1 MYYLSSGLS
10 VDTAANR
17 LTNNTAQKLSVLDAL
32 RSFTV
37 YSAYASFADDVKGTL
52 EKDKFADMVVL
63 SDDIV
68 ASDPA
73 MLLKAKILMTIIRG
87 EVVYEN
93 KGPGAYL
100 N

>member
-32 RSFTV
+32 KSFTV
-37 YSAYASFADDVKGTL
+37 YSAFASFAEEVKGTL

-68 ASDPA
+68 ASDPQV
-73 MLLKAKILMTIIRG
+73 LLKTKILMTIIRG

-93 KGPGAYL
+93 KSPGALLY
-100 N
+100 